1 MISTRLQL
9 EGQNKVR
16 LCFICSGIPFYYLF
30 VGRSA
35 VTEWVAS
42 REAPVARNVKDPI
55 WMEMHELPA
64 MLDSE
69 ESRVDCVVIYEGR
82 GPSCRDAIW
91 TSGTT
96 RVAWIG
102 VTGRGKARVP
112 SGSKWRVYRR
122 SVKHAALGGVTDAT
136 FSCFLASK
144 FVEDHSW
151 ELECEQ
157 RCVR

>member
-1 MISTRLQL
+1 
-9 EGQNKVR
+9 
-16 LCFICSGIPFYYLF
+16 
-30 VGRSA
+30 
-35 VTEWVAS
+35 
-42 REAPVARNVKDPI
+42 
-55 WMEMHELPA
+55 MEMHEQPA
-64 MLDSE
+64 ILDSE
-69 ESRVDCVVIYEGR
+69 ESRVDRVVIYEGR

-151 ELECEQ
+151 ELLGTGMRATLRQVVDLTNGGRNVEPPQELG
-157 RCVR
+157 RVDTAGGLSR